1 MPSLPLHS
9 TKKSLNQIYENFRL
23 QSYKTFPLVND
34 TIIANNDTITEFM
47 PFHIISIIKT
57 QVSEVKIQYSMPSV
71 QVGLVMPFCDCQQ

>member
-47 PFHIISIIKT
+47 PFHIFSIIKNGGCRAT
-57 QVSEVKIQYSMPSV
+57 TTANENQFTNNQII
-71 QVGLVMPFCDCQQ
+71 

>member
-47 PFHIISIIKT
+47 LCHIISIKKMADVE
-57 QVSEVKIQYSMPSV
+57 QPQPPMKINLQITK
-71 QVGLVMPFCDCQQ
+71 

>member
-47 PFHIISIIKT
+47 PFHIISIIKMADVE
-57 QVSEVKIQYSMPSV
+57 QPQPPMKINLQITK
-71 QVGLVMPFCDCQQ
+71 